1 MTISQQIESDIKEA
15 MKARETEKLSYLRNF
30 KSALKYK
37 EIDKKDKLT
46 EEEEIEVLSSAVK
59 KLRESLEQFQNAGRE
74 DHVARTKAELDLALK
89 YLPEQMSEDKIEEL
103 AREVIEEVDAKGPS
117 DMGIIMKGLMPRVKG
132 KADGSVVKAVVMR
145 LLKG

>member
-1 MTISQQIESDIKEA
+1 MTISQRIESDIKEA
-15 MKARETEKLSYLRNF
+15 MKAREAQKLSYLRNF

-46 EEEEIEVLSSAVK
+46 EEEEIQVLSSLVK
-59 KLRESLEQFQNAGRE
+59 QLRDSLEQAEKAGRE
-74 DHVARTKAELDLALK
+74 DHASRAKDELDLAMT
-89 YLPEQMSEDKIEEL
+89 YMPEQMSEEEIEKL
-103 AREVIEEVDAKGPS
+103 AHEVIEEVDAKGPS
-117 DMGIIMKGLMPRVKG
+117 DMGIVMKGLMPKVKG